1 MNLPKITRVL
11 AGLVVIALS
20 LSACDS
26 EEAEL
31 TTTSTLVTEAPAP
44 ADSTTTTVAPGEST
58 ESTTSPTVGSSV
70 ASFDVVARVAGDAG
84 GVVYIVI
91 PQAAYTDVD
100 MENFVGDLLEDGIA
114 TWGAEIFDD
123 IVALEAYQ
131 KDEADRTEEEVE
143 LIDQHHFV
151 SLVNGDTIRFQGPF
165 EASGEILIGS

>member
-11 AGLVVIALS
+11 AGLVVMAMF

-44 ADSTTTTVAPGEST
+44 ADSTTTTVAPSEA
-58 ESTTSPTVGSSV
+58 TTSTTVGSSV
-70 ASFDVVARVAGDAG
+70 ASFEVVAREAGDAG
-84 GVVYIVI
+84 DIVYIVI

>member
-1 MNLPKITRVL
+1 MKLPKITRVL
-11 AGLVVIALS
+11 AGLVVMALF

-44 ADSTTTTVAPGEST
+44 ADSTTTTVAPSEA
-58 ESTTSPTVGSSV
+58 TTSTTVGSSV
-70 ASFDVVARVAGDAG
+70 ASFDVVAREAGDAG
-84 GVVYIVI
+84 DIVYIVI

>member
-11 AGLVVIALS
+11 AGLVVMALF

-44 ADSTTTTVAPGEST
+44 ADSTTTTVAPSEA
-58 ESTTSPTVGSSV
+58 TTSTTVGSSV
-70 ASFDVVARVAGDAG
+70 ASFDVVAREAGDAG
-84 GVVYIVI
+84 DIVYIVI

>member
-11 AGLVVIALS
+11 AGLVVMALF

-44 ADSTTTTVAPGEST
+44 ADSTTTTVAPSEA
-58 ESTTSPTVGSSV
+58 TTSTTVGSSV
-70 ASFDVVARVAGDAG
+70 ASFEVVAREAGDAG
-84 GVVYIVI
+84 DIVYIVI

>member
-11 AGLVVIALS
+11 AGLVVMALF

-44 ADSTTTTVAPGEST
+44 ADSTTTTVAPSEA
-58 ESTTSPTVGSSV
+58 TTSTTVGSSV
-70 ASFDVVARVAGDAG
+70 ASFDVVAREAGDAG
-84 GVVYIVI
+84 DIVYIII

>member
-11 AGLVVIALS
+11 AGLVVMAMF

-44 ADSTTTTVAPGEST
+44 ADSTTTTVAPSEA
-58 ESTTSPTVGSSV
+58 TTSTTVGSSV
-70 ASFDVVARVAGDAG
+70 ASFDVVAREAGDAG
-84 GVVYIVI
+84 DIVYIVI

>member
-11 AGLVVIALS
+11 AGLVVMALF

-44 ADSTTTTVAPGEST
+44 ADSTTTTVAPSEA
-58 ESTTSPTVGSSV
+58 TTSTTVGSSV
-70 ASFDVVARVAGDAG
+70 PSFEVVAREAGDAG
-84 GVVYIVI
+84 DIVYIVI

>member
-11 AGLVVIALS
+11 AGLVVMALF

-44 ADSTTTTVAPGEST
+44 ADSTTTTVAPSEA
-58 ESTTSPTVGSSV
+58 TTSTTVGSSV
-70 ASFDVVARVAGDAG
+70 ASFDVVAREAGDAG
-84 GVVYIVI
+84 DIVYIII

-131 KDEADRTEEEVE
+131 KDESDRTEEEVE

>member
-11 AGLVVIALS
+11 AGLVVMAMF

-44 ADSTTTTVAPGEST
+44 ADSTTTTVAPSEA
-58 ESTTSPTVGSSV
+58 TTSTTVGSSV
-70 ASFDVVARVAGDAG
+70 ASFEVVAREAGDAG
-84 GVVYIVI
+84 DIVYIII

-131 KDEADRTEEEVE
+131 KDESDRTEEEVE

>member
-11 AGLVVIALS
+11 AGLVVMALF

-44 ADSTTTTVAPGEST
+44 ADSTTTTVVPSEA
-58 ESTTSPTVGSSV
+58 TTSTTVGSSV
-70 ASFDVVARVAGDAG
+70 ASFDVVAREAGDAG
-84 GVVYIVI
+84 DIVYIII

-131 KDEADRTEEEVE
+131 KDESDRTEEEVE

>member
-11 AGLVVIALS
+11 AGLVVMALF

-44 ADSTTTTVAPGEST
+44 ADSTTTTVAPSEA
-58 ESTTSPTVGSSV
+58 TTSTTVGSSV
-70 ASFDVVARVAGDAG
+70 ASFDVVAREAGDAG
-84 GVVYIVI
+84 DIVYIVI

-131 KDEADRTEEEVE
+131 KDESDRTEEEVE

>member
-11 AGLVVIALS
+11 AGLVVMALF

-44 ADSTTTTVAPGEST
+44 ADSTTTTVEPSEA
-58 ESTTSPTVGSSV
+58 TTSTTVGSSV
-70 ASFDVVARVAGDAG
+70 ASFDVVAREAGDAG
-84 GVVYIVI
+84 DIVYIII